1 MSNNTV
7 NNNDDLKEETLIELI
22 HLKNCLG
29 LFSKTSIK
37 TGEQINPEEINSLF
51 TTMHD
56 QVNKIIQKF
65 ESTL

>member
-1 MSNNTV
+1 MTNNAV
-7 NNNDDLKEETLIELI
+7 NNNDDVHEETLIELI

-37 TGEQINPEEINSLF
+37 EGEQVNSEEINSLF

-56 QVNKIIQKF
+56 QVNKIIKKL

>member
-1 MSNNTV
+1 MTNNAV
-7 NNNDDLKEETLIELI
+7 NNNDDVHEETLIELI

-37 TGEQINPEEINSLF
+37 EGEQVNSEEINSLF
-51 TTMHD
+51 TTMQH
-56 QVNKIIQKF
+56 QVNKIIKKL